1 MDLYIKCISPV
12 HIGTGK
18 VLEPFDYIF
27 YQEKVIVL
35 NQDACL
41 ARIYEEHPEG
51 IDLYSRW
58 VTETSRK
65 IANAREDFNNARRQ
79 RNWQKRSHYN
89 QLMSDLRRNF
99 NLIYFCEKEL
109 RDPELARELQTDSRY
124 HWQEMYTINRPR
136 GTMQLREIIQIN
148 GEPYIPG
155 SSLKGAIRTAL
166 AFRAIKNLDQ
176 NDVQLLLNGDTKTN
190 IYGIKKVLNKIRQI
204 SQQAIQAINSGNVEK
219 INKTLRELSDE
230 RRNWQRKIGGE
241 VEKVVFGC
249 GDTTKFGIK
258 YDDPKFDLLRL
269 FKISDTLDGNWE
281 MIVGHLLSFT
291 RDGRS
296 GGLKAQPVQFCE
308 FLDSESTF
316 RINVEINTGLIQ
328 EILKN
333 SVKGWIGFPEKFM
346 KLFAMAPGA
355 PSEKLEEQVLQSIL
369 QAIREFSRSIVD
381 HEKQWLENFSSKD
394 VQSIQQFYENLN
406 DQNYYLRVGFSS
418 GWHATTI
425 GLALAEHP
433 LLNEY
438 LSELIYAFNLDLIIN
453 QEKLLR
459 RAERN
464 KNRVEEQL
472 RLLNRVPNV
481 RRFPRSRRLI
491 GENNLPQLPVGWL
504 ELSTNP
510 FIQSSQKNTNQL
522 QQNHNDDFGEEI
534 PFEEQLRR
542 LKEKFGK

>member
-1 MDLYIKCISPV
+1 MDLYLKCISPV

-18 VLEPFDYIF
+18 VLEPFDYVF

-41 ARIYEEHPEG
+41 ARIYEKHPEG

-58 VTETSRK
+58 ITETSRK
-65 IANAREDFNNARRQ
+65 IANARQDFNNARRQ

-99 NLIYFCEKEL
+99 NLVYFCEKEL
-109 RDPELARELQTDSRY
+109 QDPDLARELQTDSRY
-124 HWQEMYTINRPR
+124 HWQTMYTISRPR
-136 GTMQLREIIQIN
+136 GTMQLREIIQVN

-166 AFRAIKNLDQ
+166 AYRAIKNLDE
-176 NDVQLLLNGDTKTN
+176 NDVQLLLNGDKKTN
-190 IYGIKKVLNKIRQI
+190 IFGIKKVLDKIRQL
-204 SQQAIQAINSGNVEK
+204 SQQAIQTINSGNVEK
-219 INKTLRELSDE
+219 TNRALRELSNE
-230 RRNWQRKIGGE
+230 RKKWQRKIGDE

-249 GDTTKFGIK
+249 GDATKFGIK

-269 FKISDTLDGNWE
+269 IKVSDTLDGNWE

-291 RDGRS
+291 RDGRT

-308 FLDSESTF
+308 FLDSQSTF
-316 RINVEINTGLIQ
+316 RIRVEIDTGLIQ

-333 SVKGWIGFPEKFM
+333 SVKGWIGFQEKFM
-346 KLFAMAPGA
+346 KLFAVAPDA
-355 PSEKLEEQVLQSIL
+355 LSQELEEQVLQSLL
-369 QAIREFSRSIVD
+369 QAIREFSEGIIK
-381 HEKQWLENFSSKD
+381 HETQWLENFSGKE
-394 VQSIQQFYENLN
+394 VQSIQRFYDNLN
-406 DQNYYLRVGFSS
+406 DRNYYLRVGFSS

-425 GLALAEHP
+425 GLALMEHP
-433 LLNEY
+433 LLKEY
-438 LSELIYAFNLDLIIN
+438 LPELIYAFNLDLIIN

-472 RLLNRVPNV
+472 RLLNREPNV

-491 GENNLPQLPVGWL
+491 GENNSPQLPVGWL
-504 ELSTNP
+504 EVSMHP
-510 FIQSSQKNTNQL
+510 FTKTSKKKSVHP
-522 QQNHNDDFGEEI
+522 QQNQNSDSGEEI
-534 PFEEQLRR
+534 PFEEQLKR